1 MIYYLSAVK
10 RKNYLEKDFLNKGI
24 EEQVVTKKSYQ
35 QKKTHKIKCL
45 RQI

>member
-10 RKNYLEKDFLNKGI
+10 KKKIFRKKVFLNKEI

-35 QKKTHKIKCL
+35 QKNA
-45 RQI
+45 